1 MAGSTRKAKR
11 RGRVARGPL
20 KTERLTKMVL
30 KTPLGAR
37 RPRSWK
43 CLGRSWS
50 SLGRL
55 KGALVLPWAR
65 LGRSWAALGC
75 VLGAEWTLLA
85 ASWLP
90 NAAQDGLDLDFWS
103 ILDRFLTPFAKDQPS
118 VWSHALHRPLAA
130 STKLRCSQMHGLH
143 LHASVE
149 FIILHTFRC
158 GGLRAAHG
166 I

>member
-1 MAGSTRKAKR
+1 MHGGNAPNATKPQFLLGFIHLAGSTRKAKR

-55 KGALVLPWAR
+55 KGALVLPWAP
-65 LGRSWAALGC
+65 LGRSWAALGR
-75 VLGAEWTLLA
+75 VLGAEWALL

-90 NAAQDGLDLDFWS
+90 NAAQDSLDLDFS
-103 ILDRFLTPFAKDQPS
+103 PILARFL
-118 VWSHALHRPLAA
+118 PLFE
-130 STKLRCSQMHGLH
+130 KGR
-143 LHASVE
+143 ASV
-149 FIILHTFRC
+149 IQTIA
-158 GGLRAAHG
+158 GGTLF
-166 I
+166 

>member
-55 KGALVLPWAR
+55 KGALVLPLAP
-65 LGRSWAALGC
+65 LGRSWTALGR
-75 VLGAEWTLLA
+75 VLGAEWALLA

-90 NAAQDGLDLDFWS
+90 NAAQDGLDLDFS
-103 ILDRFLTPFAKDQPS
+103 PILARFLPPFEKN
-118 VWSHALHRPLAA
+118 R
-130 STKLRCSQMHGLH
+130 
-143 LHASVE
+143 ASV
-149 FIILHTFRC
+149 IQTIGGGSTQRC
-158 GGLRAAHG
+158 RN
-166 I
+166 